1 MTSRTTGPAPWRLLV
16 GSLVQERRPLV
27 RLMWWSLVAAAPA
40 FASGRLVAMAVDRG
54 FLARRPFEGVAWL
67 ALLGMVMVIGAL
79 AARRVPWWLGEVV
92 EPLRDRLVRLTVA
105 GALRRAVAE
114 RGRRDAS
121 AVAQLTGHVEI
132 ARDVT
137 GGLLVNLQRLAFTI
151 AAATVGLFL
160 LQPVAA
166 LIAIAP
172 VLLALLLLAGL
183 LPSVLERNR
192 ALLLTDEEL
201 AASVGVAAAAMRDVV
216 ACGAEARTLR
226 EVGAAIGAQAA
237 AARAVARTT
246 VLRSAIA
253 AIGGQSPVVVV
264 LIAAPYL
271 LSRGQLT
278 PGDLLGIIVYVT
290 ASLQPA
296 VRATI
301 DTAGASLVRLAVAL
315 RRIAETAAE
324 PPANARALAGAVPR
338 NLDLSVNGVTF
349 GYSAASEPI
358 VRHLDLAIPYGS
370 HLAVVGPSGIG
381 KSTLANLL
389 VGMTVPGHGT
399 IRLGG
404 VPISDLHAVDR
415 HRLIA
420 LIPQEAY
427 VFAGTVRENLTYLR
441 PDATHADLDAVVRA
455 LGLRQLLD
463 RVGGYDAEISG
474 GRLSAGER
482 QLVALARVWLSRAEV
497 VILDEATCHLDP
509 VAERCAE
516 EAFVGR
522 GTTLVV
528 IAHRISS
535 ARRAERILLMDGA
548 RPCDGTHAELLAG
561 SARYAELV
569 GASEVGSY
577 ARPPAEDAHRLA
589 ELP

>member
-1 MTSRTTGPAPWRLLV
+1 MTSGPTGPGPWRLLV
-16 GSLVQERRPLV
+16 GSLAHERRPLV
-27 RLMWWSLVAAAPA
+27 HLMCWSLVAAAPA
-40 FASGRLVAMAVDRG
+40 FASGRLVATAVDQG
-54 FLARRPFEGVAWL
+54 FLAGRPFEGVAWL
-67 ALLGMVMVIGAL
+67 ALLGLVVVIGAL

-92 EPLRDRLVRLTVA
+92 EPLRDRLVRLTVV

-114 RGRRDAS
+114 RGRRDAG

-132 ARDVT
+132 VRDVT
-137 GGLLVNLQRLAFTI
+137 GGLLLNLQSLAFTM

-160 LQPVAA
+160 LEPVAA
-166 LIAIAP
+166 LVAVAP
-172 VLLALLLLAGL
+172 VLLALLLLARL
-183 LPSVLERNR
+183 LPTVLKRNR

-201 AASVGVAAAAMRDVV
+201 AASVGAAAAAMRDVV
-216 ACGAEARTLR
+216 ACGAEARATGEL
-226 EVGAAIGAQAA
+226 GTAIGAQAA
-237 AARAVARTT
+237 AARAVARAT

-278 PGDLLGIIVYVT
+278 PGELLGIIVYVT

-315 RRIAETAAE
+315 RRIAETAAA
-324 PPANARALAGAVPR
+324 PPNARTLAREVPG

-349 GYSAASEPI
+349 GYSADAEPI

-389 VGMTVPGHGT
+389 VGLTVPGHGT

-415 HRLIA
+415 HSLIG

-427 VFAGTVRENLTYLR
+427 VFAGTVRENLAYLR
-441 PDATHADLDAVVRA
+441 PDATPTDLDAAVRA
-455 LGLRQLLD
+455 LGLRHLLD

-509 VAERCAE
+509 VAERRAE

-535 ARRAERILLMDGA
+535 ARRAERVLLMDGA
-548 RPCDGTHAELLAG
+548 RPYAGTHAELLAG
-561 SARYAELV
+561 SALYAELV
-569 GASEVGSY
+569 GASEVGGPAGRG
-577 ARPPAEDAHRLA
+577 ART
-589 ELP
+589 